1 MVTVRAD
8 APAHVADPFA
18 DPKNDPYNIL
28 HYIPSNPLTLTSHLL
43 FEAVAVVH
51 LVCMWRSRSWWMSV
65 LVIGELTMSFGL
77 ICRWPLH
84 LDPDSRIWYILQSL
98 FTVLSPCA
106 FIAADY
112 MILGRLVRSLDCEQ
126 HLRLVPPRRI
136 TTVFI
141 TSDILTFLIQASGG
155 GLAAQAT
162 SNSAQLGSRIF
173 LGGLIIQLLSF
184 LLFTA
189 IFLIFVYRV
198 RKYEPRIWSRDSS
211 KHWYWDWRTFTVA
224 ISVNCVGIIIRSIYR
239 TVEMSQ
245 GFSGPLSTTE
255 GYFYGLDTLPLFIAV
270 VVYIP
275 FWPGRFIHAPPK
287 PKSADEEQRENL
299 ELMGRSDWSGG
310 GRSMHDSSSG
320 DRVLVT

>member
-1 MVTVRAD
+1 MCQVENRSIPPV
-8 APAHVADPFA
+8 PAHVADAFA
-18 DPKNDPYNIL
+18 DPKNDPRNIL

-84 LDPDSRIWYILQSL
+84 RDPDSRIWYIVQSM
-98 FTVLSPCA
+98 FTVLSPCF

-112 MILGRLVRSLDCEQ
+112 MVLGRLVRSIDCKQ
-126 HLRLVPPRRI
+126 HLRLVSPRRI
-136 TTVFI
+136 TIIFI
-141 TSDILTFLIQASGG
+141 TSDILTFLIQ
-155 GLAAQAT
+155 
-162 SNSAQLGSRIF
+162 IF
-173 LGGLIIQLLSF
+173 LVGLIIQLLSF

-189 IFLIFVYRV
+189 LFLTFVYRV
-198 RKYEPRIWSRDSS
+198 RKYEPRIWGRDSS
-211 KHWYWDWRTFTVA
+211 KHWYWDWRTFTGA
-224 ISVNCVGIIIRSIYR
+224 ITVNCIGIIIRSVYR

-255 GYFYGLDTLPLFIAV
+255 GFFYGLDTLPLFIAV
-270 VVYIP
+270 VVYVP

-299 ELMGRSDWSGG
+299 ELIGRSNWSGG
-310 GRSMHDSSSG
+310 GRSTHDSSSG
-320 DRVLVT
+320 DRVLVA